1 MLHNEQYNHLN
12 EHNLSVVISNS
23 TNYILYTIS
32 VVIGST
38 NPSTYNHVRPFLHVL
53 LVAWLQ
59 KHLWGF
65 FSYQIASSVM
75 HGSWFQKKF
84 YEEVNNNYDSYWRV

>member
-38 NPSTYNHVRPFLHVL
+38 NPST
-53 LVAWLQ
+53 
-59 KHLWGF
+59 
-65 FSYQIASSVM
+65 
-75 HGSWFQKKF
+75 
-84 YEEVNNNYDSYWRV
+84 